1 MTTLRD
7 AAMKSKAWPFEE
19 ARAILKRYEKK
30 APEKGHVLFETGYGP
45 SGLPDRHA
53 EALAALAAGDA
64 AGVARAMAADIADGV
79 GLVHQAL
86 EAGQV

>member
-1 MTTLRD
+1 MLLDLARSLWLRFGP
-7 AAMKSKAWPFEE
+7 AL
-19 ARAILKRYEKK
+19 RAVVAL
-30 APEKGHVLFETGYGP
+30 YGP